1 MMNKTLTLL
10 FEKATIK
17 GFAKINGRQ
26 SDGYNKGPIVERY
39 SVKNDNN
46 CYTLKHWGTVILEAN
61 LNNNKINYVYG
72 QSFSDSNAINS
83 SLSLLGLKG
92 KATYRPKTDGGF
104 AFNGKLVGTGMN
116 FN

>member
-10 FEKATIK
+10 FEKATIN

-26 SDGYNKGPIVERY
+26 SDGYNKGPRIERY
-39 SVKNDNN
+39 SVKNDNK
-46 CYTLKHWGTVILEAN
+46 CYTLKHWGTVILKAN

-72 QSFSDSNAINS
+72 QSISDSNAINS

-92 KATYRPKTDGGF
+92 KATYRPKADGGF